1 MLYLY
6 IFIFIY
12 LYIYIIRKVQCL
24 CVCVCVCQWLV
35 CLCKCVYVNVS
46 SRLWVFKGPGP
57 LSSLSRLSLD
67 HKKKCFSL
75 ELSSAVELSRSR
87 LSFRGRVAR
96 GRNKTARIRLSFS
109 KQLKALGTPF
119 PERVLSFFD
128 ETWKQ
133 SHRLFT
139 EIRDTNVKVF
149 KIQPLSPRV
158 SSLISQVWEKPG
170 KILPTRHFYF
180 RSPEQRNV
188 CRCNLLTRVQCD
200 ESLGERLKFRGGIQ
214 STRDVSNVSV
224 FEILLE
230 LLCRRSDKWN
240 RIFTRSS
247 SLLPR
252 NATRKINQ
260 RQGSVSKCCVL
271 RVRRQRVENDSSACR
286 CCASRTHAWPMAFNL
301 EISSKFVSRCVP
313 LSQKFGKK

>member
-1 MLYLY
+1 M
-6 IFIFIY
+6 
-12 LYIYIIRKVQCL
+12 
-24 CVCVCVCQWLV
+24 CVCVCVSGS
-35 CLCKCVYVNVS
+35 CVYVSVCTWTCLPDFECSKVPDPFRHFLVFRSITKKNVS
-46 SRLWVFKGPGP
+46 RLNSPLRSNCLVRDFPFAVALRAGETKRREFDFLFQNNWKRLERHFPSVFSR
-57 LSSLSRLSLD
+57 SSTKLENNRIV
-67 HKKKCFSL
+67 FSL
-75 ELSSAVELSRSR
+75 KFEIQTSKCSKFNPCPRGFPRWSRK
-87 LSFRGRVAR
+87 FE
-96 GRNKTARIRLSFS
+96 N
-109 KQLKALGTPF
+109 
-119 PERVLSFFD
+119 
-128 ETWKQ
+128 
-133 SHRLFT
+133 
-139 EIRDTNVKVF
+139 
-149 KIQPLSPRV
+149 
-158 SSLISQVWEKPG
+158 PG

-301 EISSKFVSRCVP
+301 EISSKFVSLVAQTIFAKSNVLRAP
-313 LSQKFGKK
+313 FAKIWQEIIHTPPT